1 MAISYGFFNSV
12 EDDRLY
18 NAETFNTYFEGLI
31 SKNGVFKNVN
41 YDLVV
46 NAGTGLTVTVGSG
59 KALVNTHWVRLSA
72 PETLSLDAAHNLFGR
87 YDAVV
92 LRWNNNTRDVT
103 LNIVTGTPGSTPA
116 RPQPTRTG
124 TTYEIILAYVYVGA
138 NATAITTAN
147 IYDQRTNNAVCG
159 MVTGLVQQ
167 VNISELFA
175 QYEARFAALAQSLKE
190 YEDEARATFD
200 AWYYNLTQNLTVG
213 AYVKQYRK
221 IVNGGATVGETVA
234 LDMEGYTYDQND
246 VFLVNLNGLMLQPS
260 TDYTINSSTTP
271 ATLTIYLAGSVIPE
285 GNRLDIMVIKSNMA
299 QTSAGVLNSISGD
312 KFIHAIDVL
321 PGEAFGFIV
330 GTMGTTNEIVV
341 TNRNL
346 IRLDQFD
353 TVTLGNVTFTKDTDG
368 SITVSCPTS
377 TTSQELTCNIDKN
390 AFVVGKPYTI
400 NSGSSANNVKVE
412 VTLTYTDSS
421 SDTFSSYG
429 GSSVTFDVTKAV
441 ASATARIVTVADSSA
456 INNVVIKAQLEY
468 GSTANEFKKNSY
480 VSFTYT
486 GSEKPTLTDSIDNIW
501 SNDDDVSD
509 LQLIYIVLTTD
520 IEGDDVLYPL
530 D

>member
-1 MAISYGFFNSV
+1 MAITYGFFNSV

-167 VNISELFA
+167 VNIAELFA

-200 AWYYNLTQNLTVG
+200 AWYYNLT
-213 AYVKQYRK
+213 
-221 IVNGGATVGETVA
+221 
-234 LDMEGYTYDQND
+234 
-246 VFLVNLNGLMLQPS
+246 
-260 TDYTINSSTTP
+260 
-271 ATLTIYLAGSVIPE
+271 
-285 GNRLDIMVIKSNMA
+285 
-299 QTSAGVLNSISGD
+299 
-312 KFIHAIDVL
+312 
-321 PGEAFGFIV
+321 
-330 GTMGTTNEIVV
+330 
-341 TNRNL
+341 
-346 IRLDQFD
+346 
-353 TVTLGNVTFTKDTDG
+353 
-368 SITVSCPTS
+368 
-377 TTSQELTCNIDKN
+377 
-390 AFVVGKPYTI
+390 
-400 NSGSSANNVKVE
+400 
-412 VTLTYTDSS
+412 
-421 SDTFSSYG
+421 
-429 GSSVTFDVTKAV
+429 
-441 ASATARIVTVADSSA
+441 
-456 INNVVIKAQLEY
+456 
-468 GSTANEFKKNSY
+468 
-480 VSFTYT
+480 
-486 GSEKPTLTDSIDNIW
+486 
-501 SNDDDVSD
+501 
-509 LQLIYIVLTTD
+509 
-520 IEGDDVLYPL
+520 
-530 D
+530 